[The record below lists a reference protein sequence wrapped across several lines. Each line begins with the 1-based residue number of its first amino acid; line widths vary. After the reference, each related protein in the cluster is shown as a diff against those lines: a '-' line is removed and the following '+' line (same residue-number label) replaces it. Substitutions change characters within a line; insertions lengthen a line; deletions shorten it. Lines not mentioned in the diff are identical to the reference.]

1 MTDVL
6 LIYGVPDQSLAH
18 TLIERLDDDPLHIT
32 QQTVPLGIFARI
44 ESKLKQAHTL
54 IFIISHATK
63 HEVSPL
69 IGKAHAL
76 KRTMLIVNVDGVL
89 LPRYLFEQVSFTTE
103 QFGTIQLVYVFE
115 RHELDALKQWFKAQN
130 STLTGGIPPQ
140 EETGEW
146 MPAPQDAEMVAP
158 PPAPEPMPTPSPIAP
173 PAPSVPR
180 FISRGVEERAHT
192 ERDDFFMDLLGD
204 HTSSLDGIMSGFM
217 PNPSKKKSV
226 PPSTEEWA
234 RARLRDL
241 APELPVAPAP
251 KPTPPERKPT
261 FTLYQTRNR
270 EGDQPTPYPNDRA
283 LQVGMW
289 YRLDVALKGAVA
301 PSDIQPQSASDSVSI
316 PSDVPDTA
324 TLIVTLSEQTE
335 LGVFEL
341 VERTQQLQL
350 QPVGNGLYNIAQ
362 FRFSPKLEALSLAQ
376 YSGGVLGLVVRL
388 YYKSNLLQR
397 LVLHVKVAPP
407 NLMLPPD
414 TNAQRFVLEEVR
426 GLTHV
431 ESLQPVQIH
440 IDIDKGETAT
450 DRYMLTMKA
459 GEDVT
464 LFGSGS
470 FDRADF
476 EDWINQAREVLF
488 NISTDYPRLQQ
499 ALQANKQVIA
509 SKLYHDHL
517 MQLAKIGR
525 KLWVSI
531 FNTDQHTDLQA
542 ISAWWKD
549 NRPSDG
555 STVQVDVRGAA
566 DFVFPWALLFDA
578 PSLPAHGHEVQLQD
592 FWGLR
597 YQIEHFTLNKAVGLP
612 PVYATDQPIQMAMLV
627 GAEQVGERHHAKIS
641 QLEGRTGGK
650 LDVTDALV
658 KPSQARAVL
667 DMDGNPTHATYPLVY
682 FLGHAYT
689 RKDSTL
695 QVRDGLEMF
704 CKWYQEQSDPTL
716 REGYQ
721 AMADVFCNQ
730 RFTPTESF
738 FQLNGGR
745 IEPDIQLDA
754 DNVNLH
760 HTQPLIF
767 FNACQSAQNLP
778 SPSRGWVN
786 LLLGSGASGYIGTE
800 IFIDAHFA
808 EAFGLAFWEAF
819 LSGQTVGQA
828 FLNVRR
834 TFAQQKLLP
843 CLAYTHYGTAQTRL
857 EQGILSANEEQST

>member
-6 LIYGVPDQSLAH
+6 LIYGAPDQALAQ
-18 TLIERLDDDPLHIT
+18 TLLERLDDDPLDIT
-32 QQTVPLGIFARI
+32 QQIVPLGMFARI
-44 ESKLKQAHTL
+44 ESKLKHAQTL
-54 IFIISHATK
+54 IFILSQSTK
-63 HEVSPL
+63 HDVSPL
-69 IGKAHAL
+69 IGKAHSL
-76 KRTMLIVNVDGVL
+76 KRTMLIVNVDGVP

-115 RHELDALKQWFKAQN
+115 RHELDALKNWFKAQN

-140 EETGEW
+140 EQTQTSAPVVPPADAF
-146 MPAPQDAEMVAP
+146 MPP
-158 PPAPEPMPTPSPIAP
+158 PPAPPSPMPAPKPVAP
-173 PAPSVPR
+173 PAPAPSSR
-180 FISRGVEERAHT
+180 MSRGIFDNLV
-192 ERDDFFMDLLGD
+192 DDLLEGVLGD
-204 HTSSLDGIMSGFM
+204 MSDTASLGSIMSGFM
-217 PNPSKKKSV
+217 PTPSRKSTL
-226 PPSTEEWA
+226 PQPLAFMEEF
-234 RARLRDL
+234 D
-241 APELPVAPAP
+241 APTSEIAPAP
-251 KPTPPERKPT
+251 SETPPERKPT

-289 YRLDVALKGAVA
+289 YRLDVALKGSVA
-301 PSDIQPQSASDSVSI
+301 PVDIQPQSASDSVSI
-316 PSDVPDTA
+316 PSDVPNNA

-350 QPVGNGLYNIAQ
+350 QPLGNGLYNVAQ
-362 FRFSPKLEALSLAQ
+362 FRFSPKLEALSLAS
-376 YSGGVLGLVVRL
+376 YSGGMLGLVVRL

-397 LVLHVKVAPP
+397 LVLNVKVAPP
-407 NLMLPPD
+407 NFPLPVD
-414 TNAQRFVLEEVR
+414 VNAQRFVLEEVR

-440 IDIDKGETAT
+440 IDIDKGESAT

-499 ALQANKQVIA
+499 ALDAHKQVIA
-509 SKLYHDHL
+509 SKLYYDHL

-578 PSLPAHGHEVQLQD
+578 PSLPANGHEIRLED

-612 PVYATDQPIQMAMLV
+612 PVYPTDRALQMAMLV
-627 GAEQVGERHHAKIS
+627 GAEQVGVRHHAQIS
-641 QLEGRTGGK
+641 QLEGRTNGK
-650 LDVTDALV
+650 LDVTEALV

-667 DMDGNPTHATYPLVY
+667 DMDGNPAHSTYPLVY

-704 CKWYQEQSDPTL
+704 CKWYQEQTDPTL
-716 REGYQ
+716 LQDYQ

-745 IEPDIQLDA
+745 VEPDIQLDA

-778 SPSRGWVN
+778 SPSRGLVN

-834 TFAQQKLLP
+834 QFAQHKVLA

-857 EQGILSANEEQST
+857 AQGILPANEGQSA